1 MKTIRMNID
10 PLTAH
15 ADTGRV
21 DLARVDAT
29 TEQEIN
35 HQQAMDEQDA
45 RHDAARFARR
55 VRQRMGLTQAEFAE
69 RIEVPL
75 DTIRHWEQGHSLPT
89 GTAKALL
96 KVLDQAPEAALIA
109 LH

>member
-1 MKTIRMNID
+1 MKIIRMHID
-10 PLTAH
+10 PLAAH

-21 DLARVDAT
+21 DFARVDAT

-55 VRQRMGLTQAEFAE
+55 VRQRLGLTQAKFA
-69 RIEVPL
+69 
-75 DTIRHWEQGHSLPT
+75 
-89 GTAKALL
+89 
-96 KVLDQAPEAALIA
+96 
-109 LH
+109 